1 MKGVHKDLNMQ
12 ICPHCHTGKLEL
24 QKVVFVQQHGPGT
37 IIVDHIPA
45 LICDACG
52 DKSYD
57 TRALETLQR
66 LLWSPVAAKARP
78 QAPPVSNT

>member
-1 MKGVHKDLNMQ
+1 MQ
-12 ICPHCHTGKLEL
+12 ICPHCHTGKLEM
-24 QKVVFVQQHGPGT
+24 QKVVFVQQHSPGT

-45 LICDACG
+45 LVCDTCG

-66 LLWSPVAAKARP
+66 LLWSPAAARLSP
-78 QAPPVSNT
+78 QVSRASNA

>member
-1 MKGVHKDLNMQ
+1 MQ

-24 QKVVFVQQHGPGT
+24 QNVVFVQQHGPGT
-37 IIVDHIPA
+37 TIVDRIPA
-45 LICDACG
+45 LVCDACG

-66 LLWSPVAAKARP
+66 LLWSPATAKTTH
-78 QAPPVSNT
+78 QAPHLGNT